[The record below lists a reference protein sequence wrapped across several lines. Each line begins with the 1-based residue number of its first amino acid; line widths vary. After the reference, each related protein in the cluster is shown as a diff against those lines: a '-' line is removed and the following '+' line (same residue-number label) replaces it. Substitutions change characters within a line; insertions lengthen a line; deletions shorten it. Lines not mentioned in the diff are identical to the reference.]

1 MTHLAIIAPPALLSG
16 APRRDLSAFHAE
28 PTNTDG
34 WNKFN
39 AVYWRHAYHDFVDFF
54 CRQIVNQPHSTKHIE
69 DLVNWGLATTP
80 QVLTATI
87 DESATPNAAEFA
99 AAIRCP
105 VLIVH
110 GSDDAVMA
118 LSSSEALHAAI
129 PHSVL
134 KRLDGAG
141 HGVVGRAPVRINLL
155 LHEFLG
161 AARIGDGNK
170 RRISTRGPKRAL
182 FVSSSIGLGHVYR
195 DLAIA
200 SALRQAV
207 GGLQIDWLTQDPVTR
222 VLRARGERIHPLS
235 AELANES
242 QHVESESGEHD
253 LHAFQA
259 WRRMD
264 EILVANFLVFYDA
277 VKDAKYDLWLAD
289 EGWDIDY
296 FLHENPRLKSAPY
309 VWLTDFVG
317 WLPVAPDE
325 ELLTTDYNAE
335 MLGHIE
341 RHPRVRDL
349 ALFVGNP
356 ADIVPDRFGRDLPY
370 IRQWVE
376 SHFQLPGYIQYL
388 NTRQYEDRRAVRA
401 RLGYDPDER
410 IIVAAVGGTAVGQ
423 SLLRRII
430 ESFDQ
435 LRHQCADVRLVAVAG
450 PRIDPA
456 SLPAPKNV
464 DVRGHVPDLFEHL
477 AVCDLAVVQGGL
489 TTTMELVSTGRPF
502 LYFPLRHHFEQAFH
516 VPYRLQ
522 NYGVQPE
529 AQVDYATASADSI
542 AERMLG
548 GLSQTNRYRSVETGA
563 AAVAA
568 RMIAELL

>member
-1 MTHLAIIAPPALLSG
+1 MRALYPHTDGYATNPGDGVRVFYEVFGPTDAERTLVFLPTWSLLQSRVWKAQVPYFARHGFRVVTFDGRGNGRSDRPVTGYSTDHFTMDALAVLDSTGVASAALVAVSAGARWGLQLAAQYGERVTHLAIIAPPALLSG

-195 DLAIA
+195 DL
-200 SALRQAV
+200 
-207 GGLQIDWLTQDPVTR
+207 
-222 VLRARGERIHPLS
+222 
-235 AELANES
+235 
-242 QHVESESGEHD
+242 
-253 LHAFQA
+253 
-259 WRRMD
+259 
-264 EILVANFLVFYDA
+264 
-277 VKDAKYDLWLAD
+277 
-289 EGWDIDY
+289 
-296 FLHENPRLKSAPY
+296 
-309 VWLTDFVG
+309 
-317 WLPVAPDE
+317 
-325 ELLTTDYNAE
+325 
-335 MLGHIE
+335 
-341 RHPRVRDL
+341 
-349 ALFVGNP
+349 
-356 ADIVPDRFGRDLPY
+356 
-370 IRQWVE
+370 
-376 SHFQLPGYIQYL
+376 
-388 NTRQYEDRRAVRA
+388 
-401 RLGYDPDER
+401 
-410 IIVAAVGGTAVGQ
+410 
-423 SLLRRII
+423 
-430 ESFDQ
+430 
-435 LRHQCADVRLVAVAG
+435 
-450 PRIDPA
+450 
-456 SLPAPKNV
+456 
-464 DVRGHVPDLFEHL
+464 
-477 AVCDLAVVQGGL
+477 
-489 TTTMELVSTGRPF
+489 
-502 LYFPLRHHFEQAFH
+502 
-516 VPYRLQ
+516 
-522 NYGVQPE
+522 
-529 AQVDYATASADSI
+529 
-542 AERMLG
+542 
-548 GLSQTNRYRSVETGA
+548 
-563 AAVAA
+563 
-568 RMIAELL
+568 